1 MKALIMARSK
11 SGSPLKITESRRISY
26 NKSESKHDKCAEGVF
41 GNVWREFYEYDE
53 IYSKDTIASL
63 SRDYPVGYSLP
74 FNYAGNPTTELNDSL
89 GSYVFGNGN
98 PLQLDVIDF
107 ASTGGHLAAE
117 RTEKWSISLPEVTYT
132 AGVDFVSPYQACT
145 PTNCNIY
152 TPEEDELRFIGLQ
165 DETGFDVELF
175 QEKFTSF
182 EWQIQSHTHKNDPDY
197 SSILMETVRR
207 LYFQH
212 GLELD
217 EIEKTAMFRRLGNGP
232 LQSTTYNFGL
242 LWEASQKDPFRWKG
256 STEAYYYLLPD
267 LPLLPTDGL
276 CERITQQLKAFCP
289 NLNCLQAN
297 CSVHQQWMLAMGS
310 LKFPLDPSQT
320 TSTFL
325 PDSENNEKC
334 GEQCYL
340 CEDHRMQSDD
350 PLVKW
355 NQKDISDLA
364 TILTIDPQ
372 ASCCD
377 LAVLCRKPCM
387 EVFHHIQTLPLP
399 LPEESIQ
406 SSDSS
411 SRKRLVRTK
420 YVDNDP
426 QSFSPPGPC
435 QHPGPC
441 TTSSCWCFQN
451 MVHCGR
457 NCGCVHA
464 HENCSRQRKGCSCHS
479 TSSRSKRKCVED
491 SCQCIK
497 AGRECH
503 PELCKPCFSESINCR
518 NIQLQQSVVK
528 HTVVKPSQY
537 GLGLFL
543 LEKVYGNEL
552 ICEYIGELVK
562 EEYLV
567 ERDIINKHTGRNY
580 IYGLNKLYCID
591 SARSGNPSRFINHAP
606 GDQANCSVKILLVN
620 EDHRI
625 GVYTRRTLRA
635 GTELT
640 LDYGDQF
647 FQNLDQD
654 VSNHGFRKVAI
665 SPISMAKKQGRIP
678 LNRSSTSVT
687 DADSSDY
694 T

>member
-74 FNYAGNPTTELNDSL
+74 FNYAGNPTTDLNDSL

-117 RTEKWSISLPEVTYT
+117 RTKKWSISLPEVTYT

-350 PLVKW
+350 PLIHKQAVVTLRFYVASPVWRFSIIFKLFLFLFLKKASKVPTLRLVNDW
-355 NQKDISDLA
+355 LELNMWIMIRSHSLLRGLVNTLDHAPLQAAGVSKTWSIVDGTVGVFMLMKTVQDNGKDALA
-364 TILTIDPQ
+364 TARLREAKEN
-372 ASCCD
+372 ASKIP
-377 LAVLCRKPCM
+377 VN
-387 EVFHHIQTLPLP
+387 V
-399 LPEESIQ
+399 
-406 SSDSS
+406 
-411 SRKRLVRTK
+411 
-420 YVDNDP
+420 
-426 QSFSPPGPC
+426 
-435 QHPGPC
+435 
-441 TTSSCWCFQN
+441 
-451 MVHCGR
+451 
-457 NCGCVHA
+457 
-464 HENCSRQRKGCSCHS
+464 
-479 TSSRSKRKCVED
+479 SKREGNAT
-491 SCQCIK
+491 Q
-497 AGRECH
+497 
-503 PELCKPCFSESINCR
+503 NY
-518 NIQLQQSVVK
+518 QSVVK